1 MITQPKISFQI
12 FVAVGA
18 LLFVLSA
25 AMPANGFTGPIV
37 PCGRSGQPAC
47 TLCDLGVGIVNLTKF
62 LMENIVI
69 PAAAL
74 LIVAGGLLILI
85 SGSSEERLKL
95 GKTIITR
102 TIVGAIIVLLAWL
115 MVDTTIKVL
124 TIGAGTDR
132 QFKGAL
138 GPWNELKSDACSR
151 L

>member
-1 MITQPKISFQI
+1 MITKQKISFQI
-12 FVAVGA
+12 FVALGA
-18 LLFVLSA
+18 LLFVLA
-25 AMPANGFTGPIV
+25 VAIPANAFTGSIV
-37 PCGRSGQPAC
+37 PCGWGGRPAC
-47 TLCDLGVGIVNLTKF
+47 TLCDLSILVVNLTKF

-85 SGSSEERLKL
+85 SGPSEERLKL

-102 TIVGAIIVLLAWL
+102 TVVGAIIVLLAWL

-138 GPWNELKSDACSR
+138 GPWNELKSDVCSK